1 MNRLTKTKFR
11 AAGSA
16 LILSMGILMLLAVI
30 SALVMSVLG
39 NRHRQVYQAAAW
51 HSALLAAESGVD
63 MAVAELRRSL
73 QDPTSAFSAWTRDD
87 GTSGGPGSGS
97 TFFTSSALLRTGEG
111 GQRSWA
117 RIEVAA
123 PPGLRDS
130 RGTQWYRVRSTG
142 YSEVPGGRVLAGNS
156 LDVELRKLDFRV
168 DHRSQTPITTPQ
180 ASRLVEVI
188 VKPVGAF
195 RLALLSNDRI
205 DMNNHN
211 IVVDSYD
218 SRDATKSTNGF
229 YDPAKRQENGDI
241 ASNGP
246 LIDVGNARIYGDAST
261 NEGQVLNASN
271 VTGEIRDDFYQE
283 LFKVATPT
291 MTPSPGTPSTINNT
305 TVVAASATTPTMVV
319 VSQIQLSGPKTFS
332 ITGAADGSPT
342 YAQVLVTGDVEL
354 SGQAQI
360 IIGPGVHV
368 RMFVKGDADIS
379 GNGVANAN
387 NPLNFQ
393 LYGVDRLPDSSGV
406 ISPGNFKIAG
416 NGGFRGAVYAPNYN
430 INMVGGGLSDSI
442 FGSFVGNT
450 INMTGVQSVH
460 YDEAMGEGG
469 LIADFRVVSW
479 FEDAR

>member
-1 MNRLTKTKFR
+1 
-11 AAGSA
+11 
-16 LILSMGILMLLAVI
+16 
-30 SALVMSVLG
+30 
-39 NRHRQVYQAAAW
+39 
-51 HSALLAAESGVD
+51 
-63 MAVAELRRSL
+63 
-73 QDPTSAFSAWTRDD
+73 
-87 GTSGGPGSGS
+87 
-97 TFFTSSALLRTGEG
+97 
-111 GQRSWA
+111 
-117 RIEVAA
+117 
-123 PPGLRDS
+123 
-130 RGTQWYRVRSTG
+130 
-142 YSEVPGGRVLAGNS
+142 VLAGNP
-156 LDVELRKLDFRV
+156 LDIELRKLDFRV
-168 DHRSQTPITTPQ
+168 DHRTQTPITTPQ

-229 YDPAKRQENGDI
+229 YDPAKRQDNGDI

-246 LIDVGNARIYGDAST
+246 LIDVGNARIFGDAST

-291 MTPSPGTPSTINNT
+291 MTPSPGTPSTINNSEV
-305 TVVAASATTPTMVV
+305 VVASPTTPIMVV
-319 VSQIQLSGPKTFS
+319 VSKIQLSGTNTFRIS
-332 ITGAADGSPT
+332 GAADGSPT
-342 YAQVLVTGDVEL
+342 YAQVLVTGDVDL

-360 IIGPGVHV
+360 IIDPGVHV
-368 RMFVKGDADIS
+368 RMFVVGDADIT

-393 LYGVDRLPDSSGV
+393 LYGVDRLPDSSGNV
-406 ISPGNFKIAG
+406 SIGNFKISG
-416 NGGFRGAVYAPNYN
+416 NGGFRGSVYAPNYD
-430 INMVGGGLSDSI
+430 INMVGGGTSDSI

-469 LIADFRVVSW
+469 LIADYRVVSW